1 MLYSCGETHAREKTK
16 VEKTCRAW
24 RETERPSASCERP
37 RSPPGCGKG
46 TRGSPGARSRHS
58 GEARRGVPR
67 GHLRARTS
75 DPFSTVGGDNPLGTV
90 HRYTRESSDAD
101 SIPEISY
108 ARILRLCQPARTA
121 AGYSLHRL
129 LPQQDEVHHRREQEN
144 HRRVRRKRAAR

>member
-1 MLYSCGETHAREKTK
+1 MLYPGGEAHAGKKTK

-24 RETERPSASCERP
+24 REGGRPSASCEAPRP
-37 RSPPGCGKG
+37 PLGYRKG
-46 TRGSPGARSRHS
+46 ARGAPGARSRHS
-58 GEARRGVPR
+58 EKARRAVSR

-75 DPFSTVGGDNPLGTV
+75 DPFSTVGGDNPLGAV

-108 ARILRLCQPARTA
+108 ARSLRLCQPARAA

-144 HRRVRRKRAAR
+144 R

>member
-1 MLYSCGETHAREKTK
+1 MLYSCGETHARKKTK

-24 RETERPSASCERP
+24 RERERPSASCEAP
-37 RSPPGCGKG
+37 RSPPGYRKG
-46 TRGSPGARSRHS
+46 TRGAPRARSRYS
-58 GEARRGVPR
+58 GEARRGVSR

-75 DPFSTVGGDNPLGTV
+75 DPFSTVGGDNPLGAM

-108 ARILRLCQPARTA
+108 ARSLRLCQPARAA

-129 LPQQDEVHHRREQEN
+129 LPQQDEVHHRSEEHTSELQS
-144 HRRVRRKRAAR
+144 